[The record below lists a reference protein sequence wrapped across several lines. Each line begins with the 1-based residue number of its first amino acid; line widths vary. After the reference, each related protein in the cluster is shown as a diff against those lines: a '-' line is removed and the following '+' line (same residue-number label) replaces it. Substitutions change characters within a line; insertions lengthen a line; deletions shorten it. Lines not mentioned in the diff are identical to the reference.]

1 MCIIRGRQW
10 RMKQGGQCFLA
21 MEDGEDSTA
30 GPLQRTY
37 LAESSVEMS
46 AERS

>member
-1 MCIIRGRQW
+1 
-10 RMKQGGQCFLA
+10 
-21 MEDGEDSTA
+21 MEDGEDSAA
-30 GPLQRTY
+30 GPLQRTC